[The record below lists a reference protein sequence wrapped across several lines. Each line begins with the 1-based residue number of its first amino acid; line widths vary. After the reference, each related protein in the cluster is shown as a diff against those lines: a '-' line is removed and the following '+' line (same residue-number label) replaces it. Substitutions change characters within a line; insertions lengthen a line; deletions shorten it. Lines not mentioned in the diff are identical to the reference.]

1 MLAVE
6 SGVALAWMPTTVP
19 SRAMNSMSSGMSVF
33 LIQNVWFPS
42 WSKTKSMP
50 RPSARELRYMSPRS
64 RSAGVA
70 ATSSVTSTAPAAPW
84 ITATGPRS
92 RQPAGR
98 TRGRSAAVSTR
109 RMTRCCMREGRG
121 LSGEHADGH
130 PVHRVPAGRGGA
142 LHLPGLGPVQPAAR
156 GHRKVHS
163 RPYRGAAVGRGHHR
177 ARAEEVHPSRGVV
190 GARDARRLAPFLRLL
205 GLHGARPADR
215 HHVRAG
221 LQRALLRAAHEP
233 VAARWALHVRAR
245 LLRGDRAAV
254 RARPHGA
261 LGDHAPD
268 APHGLRARR
277 DT

>member
-6 SGVALAWMPTTVP
+6 SGVAFAWTPTTVP
-19 SRAMNSMSSGMSVF
+19 SRAMNSMSSGVSVF
-33 LIQNVWFPS
+33 FIQKPWFPS
-42 WSKTKSMP
+42 ASKTKSMP
-50 RPSARELRYMSPRS
+50 RPSARERRYMSPRS
-64 RSAGVA
+64 RSAGAA
-70 ATSSVTSTAPAAPW
+70 ATSSDTSTTPPGPR

-92 RQPAGR
+92 RQPAR
-98 TRGRSAAVSTR
+98 ANAAATAA
-109 RMTRCCMREGRG
+109 RMTRCCIGESRG
-121 LSGEHADGH
+121 LSGGHAFRD
-130 PVHRVPAGRGGA
+130 PVQRVPAARGGA

-156 GHRKVHS
+156 GHRHLHGRS
-163 RPYRGAAVGRGHHR
+163 HPGAAVGSGHHR

-215 HHVRAG
+215 HHVRAR

-233 VAARWALHVRAR
+233 VAARRALYVRTR
-245 LLRGDRAAV
+245 LLRGDRAGV

-268 APHGLRARR
+268 APQWLPAGRAPP
-277 DT
+277 